1 MLRAQLALAPIVL
14 LSVVVLRAQ
23 AGSGA
28 PRMSEAVG
36 PARCV
41 RCHIDEAR
49 WWTQTD
55 GPPPRGHVNALTQLE
70 SPQARRYVQRTGAS
84 DVYDARSGCVTCH
97 ATMVRGMAQEG
108 VSCESCHGAGS
119 GYLQVHAQP
128 GAYRLAVGAGMEDVV
143 GQVNVW
149 GRRCLE
155 CHLVKDQKLVAA
167 GHSSGRAFD
176 LGQKY
181 ELVAVHWKRRYS
193 AEAVTAAGRE
203 IALSM
208 RARADR

>member
-1 MLRAQLALAPIVL
+1 MPRAQLALVPIVL
-14 LSVVVLRAQ
+14 VSIVVLRAQ

-28 PRMSEAVG
+28 PRTTEVVG
-36 PARCV
+36 PAGCV

-49 WWTQTD
+49 WWTKSD
-55 GPPPRGHVNALTQLE
+55 GPPPLGHVNALTQLE
-70 SPQARRYVQRTGAS
+70 SPQARQYVQRTGVIDA
-84 DVYDARSGCVTCH
+84 YDPKSGCVTCH
-97 ATMVRGMAQEG
+97 ATTMRGMAQEG

-155 CHLVKDQKLVAA
+155 CHLVKDQKLIAA
-167 GHSSGRAFD
+167 GHSSGRTFD
-176 LGQKY
+176 LGQKFKP
-181 ELVAVHWKRRYS
+181 VALHWKRRYS

-203 IALSM
+203 IAQSM
-208 RARADR
+208 QTRADR